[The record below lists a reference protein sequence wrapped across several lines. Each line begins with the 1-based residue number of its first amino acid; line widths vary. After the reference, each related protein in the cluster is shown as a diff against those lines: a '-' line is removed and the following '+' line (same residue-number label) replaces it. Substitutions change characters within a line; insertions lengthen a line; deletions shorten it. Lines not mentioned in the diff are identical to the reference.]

1 MWDQCFGLCP
11 PVTRVVRA
19 NLRDAKRRW
28 ERTQSTVVRGGILV
42 RAGMSG
48 KDFRMTSRAC
58 SWKLRFLLGALALL
72 FVGGQQLYGQSQ
84 ITASLSGTVLDAAG
98 QSVSGA
104 KVILTSPEKGISRT
118 YTTVDNGLYTFT
130 LLPPGDYALEV
141 DASGFKRY
149 KQDGLTLAAG
159 QTADLNV
166 NLIVGAISEHIEV
179 TSQAPL
185 LNAENANIASDISAR
200 QVAELPLNLRNVI
213 GLAVLNS
220 SVSNAAELQIV
231 GAPGISGSAD
241 QDVSFLN
248 FGGTFFNT
256 AEYLLDGTWDT
267 RLDWGG
273 VIYVPS
279 VDAVEEFKVQTN
291 AFTSQYGFSSG
302 NVVNV
307 VTKSGSNQFHGD
319 AFEFY
324 RNSSVD
330 AKYYFNG
337 GAQPDFHRNQFG
349 GTFGGPIK
357 KNKTYFFAYYEGLRS
372 ATPATFVGTMP
383 TDAERTGDFS
393 QLLGPQ
399 VVDPT
404 TNKPVF
410 DAVGRPVF
418 SGAIYNPFST
428 RQVTLGQIDPVT
440 GLPVT
445 NLPPGKTTG
454 FLRDSFPGNIIP
466 TNLLDAIAKGIAA
479 GPYWPKPT
487 SGGLISNFTSAAAAA
502 AHSNEYS
509 IRIDHNFSEND
520 RVTGRWSQKFESKI
534 NSPTYYG
541 ASNAGGPGVTAP
553 NNRYSANV
561 GYNHVFSPTFDMG
574 LNFGVNRHV
583 EQSTTQSFG
592 FKSSTLGLPSFIDS
606 IAPSFP
612 EIQPQSYSS
621 LGAQAGLDN
630 YIVPQTIY
638 TISSDFTKVRGKHT
652 LAFGFSD
659 FWAFLDGGHYANTV
673 LQFQTTTTAGPD
685 PQLSTPGT
693 GNGFASFLLGAGS
706 GNDSTGFNQFPAMR
720 KHLLGWYL
728 QDGWRVTPRLTLNL
742 GLRYEIQTAPTER
755 INAQQ
760 YFDFTA
766 VNPISSKVGFN
777 VPGEL
782 VFNTSGHRSLY
793 NTPHKNFAPRV
804 SAAYQLR
811 DKIVLRGGYGVFYV
825 PSYYNQGPNIGYS
838 QGTPWVTT
846 LNSGL
851 NPSSTL
857 SGNATLGLPSAFPS
871 GQVPVTGNSLGGLTD
886 VGFGLNPVVN
896 PIRHSPYVQQWMLG
910 AQYSFTNNDLLDISY
925 VGNHGVHVLAQ
936 YLEWNEFPV
945 SDLAKGNQ
953 LNAQVPNPFFGAITS
968 SGCGLNNPT
977 VQQGQLLLPF
987 PEYCSVTEAQPAAAG
1002 STYNALQATYT
1013 HRWHSGLQLNVSY
1026 TFSKFLD
1033 NAQGSSGW
1041 AFPGSGSSVRNSYNL
1056 AAERSVDASDLT
1068 HSLVVNYTYEL
1079 PFGKGKQFGGDW
1091 NKPMNAVLGGWQW
1104 SGILTTHSGLPISIN
1119 PAANNTGG
1127 FGFNQRPNIVPG
1139 VSPVPANQSIHDWI
1153 NPAAFSQPQP
1163 FTFGNSPRFLSSLRA
1178 PGYFNWDMGI
1188 QKYWNFSESRR
1199 LQFRIEM
1206 FNALNHPNF
1215 FVPDSNLGDA
1225 NFGTITGAYPARS
1238 VQFAGKFYF

>member
-1 MWDQCFGLCP
+1 MFSRNRYCKL
-11 PVTRVVRA
+11 
-19 NLRDAKRRW
+19 
-28 ERTQSTVVRGGILV
+28 GILI
-42 RAGMSG
+42 AG
-48 KDFRMTSRAC
+48 
-58 SWKLRFLLGALALL
+58 LL
-72 FVGGQQLYGQSQ
+72 FLTGTQLCAQSQ
-84 ITASLSGTVLDAAG
+84 VTATLSGAVLDASG
-98 QSVSGA
+98 QSVNGA
-104 KVILTSPEKGISRT
+104 KATLVSPDRGLSRT
-118 YTTVDNGLYTFT
+118 YTTTDNGLYTFT
-130 LLPPGDYALEV
+130 LLPPGVYNLEIQ
-141 DASGFKRY
+141 APGFKRY
-149 KQDGLTLAAG
+149 KQDGITLAAG
-159 QTADLNV
+159 QAADQNV
-166 NLIVGAISEHIEV
+166 SLVIGAVSENIEV

-185 LNAENANIASDISAR
+185 LNAENANIAADVTAR

-279 VDAVEEFKVQTN
+279 VDDVQEFKVQTN
-291 AFTSQYGFSSG
+291 AFTAQYGFSSG
-302 NVVNV
+302 NVVNI
-307 VTKSGSNQFHGD
+307 VTKSGSNAFHGD

-324 RNSSVD
+324 RNSNLDSR
-330 AKYYFNG
+330 YYFNN

-349 GTFGGPIK
+349 GTFGGPIRK
-357 KNKTYFFAYYEGLRS
+357 DKTFFFGYYEGLRS

-393 QLLGPQ
+393 ALLGA
-399 VVDPT
+399 PT
-404 TNKPVF
+404 GQI
-410 DAVGRPVF
+410 DALGRPIVA
-418 SGAIYNPFST
+418 GAIYNPFST
-428 RQVTLGQIDPVT
+428 RTITAGAVDPVT
-440 GLPVT
+440 GLT
-445 NLPPGKTTG
+445 ATQSGYI
-454 FLRDSFPGNIIP
+454 RDAFPGNIIP
-466 TNLLDAIAKGIAA
+466 PALLDTIAKSVAA
-479 GPYWPKPT
+479 GAFWPKPT
-487 SGGLISNFTSAAAAA
+487 GTGLVNNFTAAAAA
-502 AHSNEYS
+502 AAQSNEYS
-509 IRIDHNFSEND
+509 VRIDHNFSDND
-520 RVTGRWSQKFESKI
+520 RVYGRWSQKFQSKI

-541 ASNAGGPGVTAP
+541 PSNEGGPGVTAP
-553 NNRYSANV
+553 NNRYSANIA
-561 GYNHVFSPTFDMG
+561 YNHVFGPTFDMS

-612 EIQPQSYSS
+612 EFQPQSYSP

-638 TISSDFTKVRGKHT
+638 TIGSDFTKIKGKHT
-652 LAFGFSD
+652 IAFGFSD

-673 LQFQTTTTAGPD
+673 LQFQTTSTAGPN
-685 PQLSTPGT
+685 PQLAAPTT
-693 GNGFASFLLGAGS
+693 GNGFASFLLGVGS
-706 GNDSTGFNQFPAMR
+706 GNDSTGYNQFPAMR
-720 KHLLGWYL
+720 KHLLGWYV
-728 QDGWRVTPRLTLNL
+728 QDAWRVTPRLTLNL

-766 VNPISSKVGFN
+766 VNPISSAVGFN
-777 VPGEL
+777 VPGQL
-782 VFNTSGHRSLY
+782 VFNTDSNRSLY
-793 NTPHKNFAPRV
+793 NTSYKNFAPRV
-804 SAAYQLR
+804 SAAYALR
-811 DKIVLRGGYGVFYV
+811 EKIVLRGGYGVFYV

-838 QGTPWVTT
+838 QGTPWVTS
-846 LNSGL
+846 LDGGL
-851 NPSSTL
+851 TPSSTL
-857 SGNATLGLPSAFPS
+857 SGNAALGLPSAFPN
-871 GQVPVTGNSLGGLTD
+871 GQVPVTGSSLGGLTD
-886 VGFGLNPVVN
+886 VGFGLNPIVN

-936 YLEWNEFPV
+936 YLEWNEFPT
-945 SDLAKGNQ
+945 SDLALGNG
-953 LNAQVPNPFFGAITS
+953 LNAQVPNPFYGAITS

-977 VQQGQLLLPF
+977 VQKGQLLLPF

-1002 STYNALQATYT
+1002 STYNALEATYT
-1013 HRWHSGLQLNVSY
+1013 HRWHSGLQLNFSY
-1026 TFSKFLD
+1026 TYSKFID

-1068 HSLVVNYTYEL
+1068 HSLVINYTYEL

-1091 NKPMNAVLGGWQW
+1091 SKPMNAAFGGWQW
-1104 SGILTTHSGLPISIN
+1104 SGILTAHSGLPISIN
-1119 PAANNTGG
+1119 PAQNNTGG

-1139 VSPVPANQSIHDWI
+1139 VSPVPSGQNIHDWI
-1153 NPAAFSQPQP
+1153 NPAAFSQPDP
-1163 FTFGNSPRFLSSLRA
+1163 FTFGDSARFLSNLRA
-1178 PGYFNWDMGI
+1178 PKYFNWDMGI
-1188 QKYWNFSESRR
+1188 QKYWNFTETMR
-1199 LQFRIEM
+1199 LQFRMELY
-1206 FNALNHPNF
+1206 NAFNHPNF

-1225 NFGTITGAYPARS
+1225 GFGTISGAYPARS
-1238 VQFAGKFYF
+1238 IQFAGKFYF